1 MPKFSAASEKE
12 LATIH
17 PDLQR
22 VFRRAILN
30 APIDFRIG
38 QGVRDRKQQL
48 KNVANGA
55 SQTMNSRHL
64 PGGGS
69 KPVTKDP
76 ELLKLGFAGD
86 IIALVGGKVSWH
98 YNHYTILAAHIK
110 KAATVEGVPI
120 IWGGDWKTLKDG
132 AHFELDRRRYP

>member
-1 MPKFSAASEKE
+1 MPKFGAASEKE

-30 APIDFRIG
+30 APIDFRII
-38 QGVRDRKQQL
+38 QGLRDRKQQL

-55 SQTMNSRHL
+55 SQTLNSRHL
-64 PGGGS
+64 AGGGS
-69 KPVTKDP
+69 KPKDP
-76 ELLKLGFAGD
+76 NDTRAYAGD
-86 IIALVGGKVSWH
+86 IVALISGKVSWH

-110 KAATVEGVPI
+110 KAAAIEGVPI
-120 IWGGDWKTLKDG
+120 VWGGDWKSLKDG
-132 AHFELDRRRYP
+132 AHFELDRKRYP